1 MHCTVLLPGLIWPDP
16 ELTDIYRELPLP
28 NLQWLLGHARRK
40 PCPDSAEQWLARQL
54 QLQTPLPVAQ
64 FTAALDGL
72 AHSHNWLRADPVHLQ
87 VNMDQLLL
95 VPGSAL
101 QISVEDADALTAAL
115 NRHFAEDGLQFVA
128 PHPQRWYVQLQQ
140 PAAVTHTPLDQ
151 VAGHNINDFLPQ
163 GADAMRWHQWLNEIQ
178 MLLYTHPANDA
189 REQRGLPLIHSVWF
203 WGESPA
209 QAVRHWPWHHTSGN
223 ELLLQAL
230 AGAAKASCEPLPAQA
245 PQWLQQTGGSH
256 SLIWLDQLQQA
267 ALYGDAYAWREALKQ
282 LDQDWLAP
290 LKAQLQSGQIQ
301 RLTLVVPGHC
311 VADITSSS
319 RWKFWRRPLPLAN
332 LAATVRN

>member
-1 MHCTVLLPGLIWPDP
+1 MQCTVLLPGPIWPDP
-16 ELTDIYRELPLP
+16 ELTDIYRDLPLP
-28 NLQWLLGHARRK
+28 NLQWLLGHASRK
-40 PCPDSAEQWLARQL
+40 PCPDSAEHWLARQL

-64 FTAALDGL
+64 FTATLDGL
-72 AHSHNWLRADPVHLQ
+72 DHTRNWLRADPVHLQ

-101 QISVEDADALTAAL
+101 QISTDDADALIKAL
-115 NRHFAEDGLQFVA
+115 NRHFAEDGLEFVA
-128 PHPQRWYVQLQQ
+128 PHPHRWYVQLTQQ
-140 PAAVTHTPLDQ
+140 ATVTHTPLDQ

-163 GADAMRWHQWLNEIQ
+163 GEDAMRWHQWLNEIQ

-203 WGESPA
+203 WGEGTP
-209 QAVRHWPWHHTSGN
+209 QPVRHWPWHHTSGN

-230 AGAAKASCEPLPAQA
+230 AGAAKASCAPLPAQPA
-245 PQWLQQTGGSH
+245 QWLQQTGGSH
-256 SLIWLDQLQQA
+256 SLIWLDQLQEA
-267 ALYGDAYAWREALKQ
+267 ALYGDAYAWREAFKQ
-282 LDQDWLAP
+282 LDQDWLAA

-301 RLTLVVPGHC
+301 RLTLIAPGQLI
-311 VADITSSS
+311 ADITSSS

-332 LAATVRN
+332 LAATLKH